1 MNNPEKL
8 ADTIVHLAHENA
20 RLSMEVSILKT
31 EINILNDKL
40 EAEREAFLNAVLP
53 PSKTNPDDYEWGE
66 INIGDEFEDYEPY
79 EYPDDDE
86 WGEDDDEWHFEVA
99 GSAEFREENCPC
111 DLPAP
116 ESCKGIKP
124 VCYMVDPPSG
134 WKYGFPKIYKC
145 CQEEE
150 REGGPDPYN
159 LDGWLEQNGYPAREI
174 TYWQNSPKYGSV
186 PCRVWKH
193 ES

>member
-31 EINILNDKL
+31 EINILIDKL

-53 PSKTNPDDYEWGE
+53 PSKTNPDDGEWGA
-66 INIGDEFEDYEPY
+66 INMGDEFEDYEPY
-79 EYPDDDE
+79 EHPDDDYF
-86 WGEDDDEWHFEVA
+86 DFDEGKV
-99 GSAEFREENCPC
+99 RE
-111 DLPAP
+111 

-124 VCYMVDPPSG
+124 VAYMVDPPSG

-145 CQEEE
+145 WPEEE
-150 REGGPDPYN
+150 RPPAD

-174 TYWQNSPKYGSV
+174 TYWQNTSYESV

>member
-40 EAEREAFLNAVLP
+40 EAERGYASSLVKLVEL
-53 PSKTNPDDYEWGE
+53 KTNSNDGEWGG

-79 EYPDDDE
+79 EHPDDDYF
-86 WGEDDDEWHFEVA
+86 DFDEVKV
-99 GSAEFREENCPC
+99 RE
-111 DLPAP
+111 

-124 VCYMVDPPSG
+124 VAYMVDPPSG

-145 CQEEE
+145 WPEEKE
-150 REGGPDPYN
+150 PPAN
-159 LDGWLEQNGYPAREI
+159 LDWWLEKNGYPTYEI
-174 TYWQNSPKYGSV
+174 NYWQQSPKSEYGCV

>member
-20 RLSMEVSILKT
+20 RLSMEISILKT

-40 EAEREAFLNAVLP
+40 DTYRETFLDSVLP

-86 WGEDDDEWHFEVA
+86 WGEDDDEWYCKVC
-99 GSAEFREENCPC
+99 GGEFPEENRPC

-124 VCYMVDPPSG
+124 VCYLVDPPSG

-145 CQEEE
+145 WPKEE
-150 REGGPDPYN
+150 RPPAN
-159 LDGWLEQNGYPAREI
+159 LDWWLEKNGYPEHEI
-174 TYWQNSPKYGSV
+174 RLWQNSPNWDGSV